1 MDPRAEEGRRW
12 SPYRYAYDNP
22 IRFIDPVIIFKKKLS
37 EGDFNSLQ
45 KSTRRVITDVY
56 GGVVVQKT
64 LVAPYRNDSRG
75 QRWIKAGGMYY
86 EKKK

>member
-1 MDPRAEEGRRW
+1 M
-12 SPYRYAYDNP
+12 
-22 IRFIDPVIIFKKKLS
+22 S
-37 EGDFNSLQ
+37 EGDFNSWQ
-45 KSTRRVITDVY
+45 KSTRRVIMDVY